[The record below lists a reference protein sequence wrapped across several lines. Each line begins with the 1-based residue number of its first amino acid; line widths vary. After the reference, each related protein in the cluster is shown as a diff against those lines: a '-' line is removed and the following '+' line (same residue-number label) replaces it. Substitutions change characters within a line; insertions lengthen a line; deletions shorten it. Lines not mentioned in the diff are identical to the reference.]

1 MASLAFIAG
10 DHAYLEQGAF
20 CTLPV
25 RPFWYRLALSWV
37 PRYIILLFILSVYFI
52 VYAYVRLK
60 FKDFDAH
67 LSGASGS
74 LDATYVD
81 GNLEELD
88 GSIRTGSHPSLRE
101 RHSAIK
107 RQLRYMFVYPVI
119 YLVLWVVPFI
129 SHCYGY
135 KQAQTPYP
143 LSTAAIVSYTLQ
155 CGADCI
161 VFLMREKPWR
171 RVEPIWGPSR
181 QLSFFHSKRPEKAA
195 LSMKQHSESRNQS
208 FQARG
213 IRHWWDVES
222 FSSQDDQDVAD
233 KQSSSS
239 GERRASLNSQQ
250 GGEI

>member
-37 PRYIILLFILSVYFI
+37 PRYIILLFILSVYLI

-60 FKDFDAH
+60 FKNFDAH

-74 LDATYVD
+74 IDASYVD

-88 GSIRTGSHPSLRE
+88 GSGRTGSHPSLRE

-161 VFLMREKPWR
+161 VFLTREKPWR
-171 RVEPIWGPSR
+171 RVEPMWVPNWRMSGFKSK
-181 QLSFFHSKRPEKAA
+181 HSHKAA
-195 LSMKQHSESRNQS
+195 LNVKQYGESQNQN
-208 FQARG
+208 FPAPG
-213 IRHWWDVES
+213 GRHWWDVES
-222 FSSQDDQDVAD
+222 FSTQDEQEVAERL
-233 KQSSSS
+233 SSSS
-239 GERRASLNSQQ
+239 AERKASLNN
-250 GGEI
+250 E